1 MGAAQ
6 GRSIMTTQ
14 VIFIE
19 VLANKKFDKKVD
31 VSVRVP
37 EVFCKAAAEYY
48 KKHGFETEVRQ
59 SKKDKRFYGVFSKR
73 NDKIMAVAGPEQNDF
88 FWAKHT
94 TIKQE
99 VNEANG
105 GFIRPK
111 GQNKNFYAIVSPEFT
126 GFVLTW
132 TQCEA
137 IVKGKSAK
145 YKGFNGLEAAKAWM
159 RENHAA
165 DASFEHITDIKQ
177 IK

>member
-1 MGAAQ
+1 
-6 GRSIMTTQ
+6 MTTQ

-19 VLANKKFDKKVD
+19 VISNGKFEKTVA
-31 VSVRVP
+31 VSKRTP
-37 EVFCKAAAEYY
+37 EVFCKAAVSYY
-48 KKHGFETEVRQ
+48 KQHGFETEVRR

-105 GFIRPK
+105 GFVRPK
-111 GQNKNFYAIVSPEFT
+111 GQNKNFYGVISPEFC

-132 TQCEA
+132 AECEA
-137 IVKGKSAK
+137 LTKGKSAK
-145 YKGFNGLEAAKAWM
+145 FKGFNGLEQAKTWM
-159 RENHAA
+159 RENNAP
-165 DASFEHITDIKQ
+165 SKCFENVTDLKQ

>member
-1 MGAAQ
+1 
-6 GRSIMTTQ
+6 MTT
-14 VIFIE
+14 VVFIE
-19 VLANKKFDKKVD
+19 VLSVSEFKKTVA
-31 VSVRVP
+31 VSKRSA
-37 EVFCKAAAEYY
+37 EKFCNDSITYY
-48 KKHGFETEVRQ
+48 KSKGFEVEVRR

-105 GFIRPK
+105 GFVRPK
-111 GQNKNFYAIVSPEFT
+111 GQNKNFYAIVGPEFE

-132 TQCEA
+132 AQCEA
-137 IVKGKSAK
+137 LTKGKPAK
-145 YKGFNGLEAAKAWM
+145 FKGFNGLEAAKIWM

-165 DASFEHITDIKQ
+165 DSSFEHYTDLKQ